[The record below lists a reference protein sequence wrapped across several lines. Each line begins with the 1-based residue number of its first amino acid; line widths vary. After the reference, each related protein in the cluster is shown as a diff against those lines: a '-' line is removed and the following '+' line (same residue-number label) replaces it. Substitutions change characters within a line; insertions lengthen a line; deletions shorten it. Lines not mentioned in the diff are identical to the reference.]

1 MSSRPALADHL
12 LSLSAPR
19 AAARLM
25 PSVVAARATQDFA
38 VPASHVR
45 LVDSAATASD
55 FTAAMERLL
64 LRRSTVGFDA
74 EWRPDAHGVR
84 SEPSLLQLA
93 EETGDV
99 WLLDVASTPAPP
111 LAALHSVMASDA
123 VRVLGFGFAA
133 DFERCRFPVARRVVD
148 LRDACASAS
157 ASGTARGLAAE
168 LAQHAGLRLDKTEQC
183 SDWQRRPLSAA
194 QIAYAAADAAC
205 LHRLDAALDATAAR
219 DEREYRAAAAEASSA
234 TVAAGDSA
242 AGSSA
247 DAADAEETLRR
258 VREAAARTPG
268 ATVVEVGAVPAGAVE
283 VNALCVLLEG
293 AASLVLA
300 PAAERVNLRW
310 LALVLRGRARRGQKR
325 RRGVKLAP
333 ADGCASMFGAAPGL
347 VPPCALLGAP
357 VLALPSL
364 ADAPLAY
371 ASAGHPG
378 WRLLLADPARALP
391 LLAAAA
397 NGADAEAAAA
407 AAPADAAPI
416 ALADAAADVAA
427 GAPSS
432 SGGFAWLPDPR
443 PFAASLDDALDAQR
457 APPTVRLLLDAE
469 LAVLSRKLRM
479 CGVDAAVAGEVVRTP
494 RDGDGDGAADDGDG
508 APLNHKWK
516 KKLTSLA
523 RVGVDTSR
531 VEGDHRAAA
540 LDGRLLVTPRVRHDG
555 LPAPYYALL
564 ADDADAQFGEVLEVL
579 GLRAAVDAGA
589 LQPLRCGICNGAAW
603 STLAPAEVE
612 GRVPR
617 QILKSEDEFYECGKC
632 GQLFWMGE
640 KYERTMG
647 ELKRRDGGGPRAE
660 YSY

>member
-38 VPASHVR
+38 VPAAHVR
-45 LVDSAATASD
+45 LVDSAATAND

-219 DEREYRAAAAEASSA
+219 DEREYRAAAATRRVPRSPPASRRR
-234 TVAAGDSA
+234 GRP
-242 AGSSA
+242 GSPPTPRRRCGA
-247 DAADAEETLRR
+247 CARRRRGRR
-258 VREAAARTPG
+258 VRPSSRSAP
-268 ATVVEVGAVPAGAVE
+268 PAGAVE

-293 AASLVLA
+293 AAALVLA
-300 PAAERVNLRW
+300 PAAERVNL
-310 LALVLRGRARRGQKR
+310 GGSRR
-325 RRGVKLAP
+325 P
-333 ADGCASMFGAAPGL
+333 
-347 VPPCALLGAP
+347 
-357 VLALPSL
+357 
-364 ADAPLAY
+364 
-371 ASAGHPG
+371 
-378 WRLLLADPARALP
+378 
-391 LLAAAA
+391 AAA
-397 NGADAEAAAA
+397 
-407 AAPADAAPI
+407 
-416 ALADAAADVAA
+416 
-427 GAPSS
+427 
-432 SGGFAWLPDPR
+432 
-443 PFAASLDDALDAQR
+443 
-457 APPTVRLLLDAE
+457 
-469 LAVLSRKLRM
+469 
-479 CGVDAAVAGEVVRTP
+479 
-494 RDGDGDGAADDGDG
+494 
-508 APLNHKWK
+508 
-516 KKLTSLA
+516 
-523 RVGVDTSR
+523 
-531 VEGDHRAAA
+531 RAAA
-540 LDGRLLVTPRVRHDG
+540 RS
-555 LPAPYYALL
+555 
-564 ADDADAQFGEVLEVL
+564 
-579 GLRAAVDAGA
+579 AGA
-589 LQPLRCGICNGAAW
+589 A
-603 STLAPAEVE
+603 
-612 GRVPR
+612 
-617 QILKSEDEFYECGKC
+617 
-632 GQLFWMGE
+632 
-640 KYERTMG
+640 
-647 ELKRRDGGGPRAE
+647 
-660 YSY
+660 